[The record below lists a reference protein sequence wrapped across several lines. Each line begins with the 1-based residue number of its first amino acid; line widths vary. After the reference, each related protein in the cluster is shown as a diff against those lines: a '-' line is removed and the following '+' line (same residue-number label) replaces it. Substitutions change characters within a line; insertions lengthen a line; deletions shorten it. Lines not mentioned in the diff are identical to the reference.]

1 MRRTLVVAMLACLVW
16 SGTVWSAEATAP
28 TADSSAKAEVADE
41 DSEVSAQDRE
51 QFNAYQRY
59 QAHLKEQLRT
69 SADPR
74 DWALA
79 AQIFVFPETGDS
91 NDDRDTLM
99 RNAASAAP
107 NDVLV
112 QWWAGNWREHAGN
125 SCSRALPRP
134 EIVAALQA
142 IESDNGA
149 AWLLGLDAALQ
160 AKDEAAVDR
169 VLIQI
174 AASKRFDTHFVDTIA
189 AWSKA
194 YETFGMPDW
203 PERTSQDGASPTSAS
218 AQRLTLA
225 VAHAVASAPGYYPLT
240 QTCKVTAAT
249 TGKQFYRASLCEEAG
264 RQMARVSTT
273 LLDAKIGLALV
284 RLSGREQPQDIEQNH
299 ELDWLKSALTAH
311 AATLDFD
318 SYFDDLLHTG
328 NELEAYRR
336 ALQRAQ
342 LDAHAPAWWQPSLQA
357 PADSADD

>member
-1 MRRTLVVAMLACLVW
+1 MRHALFVALLACLGR
-16 SGTVWSAEATAP
+16 SAAAWSAQVPASQT
-28 TADSSAKAEVADE
+28 DSSASAEVADE
-41 DSEVSAQDRE
+41 ESEMSAEDRE

-69 SADPR
+69 SSDPR

-79 AQIFVFPETGDS
+79 AQLLVLSEVEDK

-125 SCSRALPRP
+125 SCSHALPRP

-142 IESDNGA
+142 MESDNGA
-149 AWLLGLDAALQ
+149 AWMLGLDAALQ

-174 AASKRFDTHFVDTIA
+174 AASKRFDTHFVDTIN

-194 YETFGMPDW
+194 YEKFGMPDW
-203 PERTSQDGASPTSAS
+203 PERTSHDEGSPSSAS
-218 AQRLTLA
+218 AQRHVLA
-225 VAHAVASAPGYYPLT
+225 VAHAVAHAPAYYPLT
-240 QTCKVTAAT
+240 RVCKVTAAT
-249 TGKQFYRASLCEEAG
+249 TGEQFHRASLCEEAG
-264 RQMARVSTT
+264 RQMAKVSTT
-273 LLDAKIGLALV
+273 LSNAKIGLAIV
-284 RLSGREQPQDIEQNH
+284 RVAGREQAQDIEQNQ
-299 ELDWLKSALTAH
+299 ELDWLQSSLTNHAVALDLEA
-311 AATLDFD
+311 
-318 SYFDDLLHTG
+318 YFEDLLSTG
-328 NELEAYRR
+328 SELEARRR

-342 LDAHAPAWWQPSLQA
+342 LETQAPAWWQPSLEA
-357 PADSADD
+357 TTDSEDD